1 MAFNGQ
7 FSPPPFPHH
16 DVPLQNNDPPL
27 VQGEGLLFGDGFN
40 EPPEIVIGIG
50 QFLFHRRS
58 AGNWQPIPQGVQENT
73 HWITCVIFV

>member
-1 MAFNGQ
+1 MASSCQ

-27 VQGEGLLFGDGFN
+27 VQVEGLLFGDEFN

-58 AGNWQPIPQGVQENT
+58 AGTGNPYPKGYRKT
-73 HWITCVIFV
+73 HIGSHV